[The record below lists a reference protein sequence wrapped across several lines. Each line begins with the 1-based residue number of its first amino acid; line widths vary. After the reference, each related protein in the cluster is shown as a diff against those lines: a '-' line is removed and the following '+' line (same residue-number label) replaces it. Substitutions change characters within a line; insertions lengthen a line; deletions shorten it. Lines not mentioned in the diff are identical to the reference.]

1 MKLLKFGK
9 EKAALAVAKKQVEV
23 KADAG
28 KLFPIT
34 NTKNTK
40 DVQADAGSLSPIT
53 KEERD
58 FLLEKTNQQRYAIE
72 VRGAQED
79 LRKSAAI
86 AAAKHVKANTAEV
99 KVQTAIERH
108 KQAVH
113 GLEAAQIDTQRT
125 ALQPGN
131 AQAKLGSAQSQTDL
145 LQVKS
150 QVKAQLN
157 QLKQRNFKLL
167 RGNEQG

>member
-9 EKAALAVAKKQVEV
+9 DKAAIAVAKKQVEV
-23 KADAG
+23 QADAG
-28 KLFPIT
+28 KFSSV
-34 NTKNTK
+34 K
-40 DVQADAGSLSPIT
+40 ADAGSLSPIT

-58 FLLEKTNQQRYAIE
+58 FQIEKTNQQRYAIE

-108 KQAVH
+108 TQATH
-113 GLEAAQIDTQRT
+113 NLQAAQIDTQRT

-131 AQAKLGSAQSQTDL
+131 AQARLGSAQSQTDL

>member
-9 EKAALAVAKKQVEV
+9 DKAAIAVAKNQVEV

-28 KLFPIT
+28 KFSPIT

-40 DVQADAGSLSPIT
+40 DVKADAGSLSPIT

-58 FLLEKTNQQRYAIE
+58 FLLEKTNQHRYAIE

-79 LRKSAAI
+79 LRKAAAV

-108 KQAVH
+108 TQATNS
-113 GLEAAQIDTQRT
+113 LQAAQIDTQRT

-131 AQAKLGSAQSQTDL
+131 AQARLGVAQSQTDL